1 MAPFQVD
8 SVDSSKGRSYPILFS
23 AERERLFLLRGSDGS
38 GNLLLFPE
46 VIRFPLLLEGVEA
59 IQEFLDGEDGMPEG
73 YAKFLVTPFK
83 LQVEALVCSV

>member
-1 MAPFQVD
+1 MLPHI
-8 SVDSSKGRSYPILFS
+8 VDSSKGRSYPILFS
-23 AERERLFLLRGSDGS
+23 SERLFLLRGSDGS

-46 VIRFPLLLEGVEA
+46 VIRFSLLLEGVEA